1 MSLKTV
7 MVNGL
12 RMSRKSAT
20 CLTKVNHRPAAE
32 RFWLLKGGK
41 GLFKQELRARD
52 GDACCYCGVV
62 LAFKDR
68 SSRRYATIEHLVPLS
83 RGGSSQLSNLALACK
98 ACNSARPADAWSLPE
113 MIEEGRAAA

>member
-1 MSLKTV
+1 MSMKTV
-7 MVNGL
+7 MVNGV

-20 CLTKVNHRPAAE
+20 CLTKANHHRTAA
-32 RFWLLKGGK
+32 RFWLRQGGK
-41 GLFKQELRARD
+41 SLFKQELRARD

-83 RGGSSQLSNLALACK
+83 RGGSSELSNLALACK
-98 ACNSARPADAWSLPE
+98 ACNSARPNDARSLPE
-113 MIEEGRAAA
+113 IIEEGRAGA